1 MADKK
6 IYEFAVATD
15 AQVAD
20 STMLW
25 VIGDPV
31 TGLLY
36 HVTGAQA
43 KRAFAPYKKQYV
55 TNGTEGD
62 TLTIS
67 ELANKEILSIARED
81 SVMHEKEADPD
92 TAEFTFD
99 GTTITL
105 GLAVTMPG
113 ERFLILY
120 KTPE

>member
-6 IYEFAVATD
+6 IIEFAVPTD

-43 KRAFAPYKKQYV
+43 KRAFGTYKKKYT

-67 ELANKEILSIARED
+67 ELANKEILLISREGQ
-81 SVMHEKEADPD
+81 VMYEVDEDPD
-92 TAEFTFD
+92 TVEFVFD
-99 GTTITL
+99 GTSITL
-105 GLAVTMPG
+105 GLAVTAAG